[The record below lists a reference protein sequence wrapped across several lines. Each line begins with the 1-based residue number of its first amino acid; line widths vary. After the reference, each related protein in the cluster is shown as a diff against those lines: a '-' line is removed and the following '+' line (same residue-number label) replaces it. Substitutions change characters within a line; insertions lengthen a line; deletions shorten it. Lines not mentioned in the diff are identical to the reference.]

1 MLSIKIAFSL
11 KSKTFLIFYDKIQPG
26 LELLLLIKFKVHY
39 FTNYCSMQI
48 LLPHPVPVIAN
59 LLYVQE
65 VVTLQKKYLI
75 YLHQKM
81 RFTPYINYYDTL
93 G

>member
-1 MLSIKIAFSL
+1 MMVMVSNKYIACKI
-11 KSKTFLIFYDKIQPG
+11 
-26 LELLLLIKFKVHY
+26 V
-39 FTNYCSMQI
+39 
-48 LLPHPVPVIAN
+48 

-81 RFTPYINYYDTL
+81 RVTPFINY
-93 G
+93 